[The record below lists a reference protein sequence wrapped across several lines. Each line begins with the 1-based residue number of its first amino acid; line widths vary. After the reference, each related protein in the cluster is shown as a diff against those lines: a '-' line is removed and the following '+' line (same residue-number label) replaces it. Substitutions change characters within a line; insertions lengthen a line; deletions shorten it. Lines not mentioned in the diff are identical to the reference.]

1 MNFFRPIVK
10 RADATR
16 CNWFEFLFTVFT
28 RSSRKQ
34 VEYVDQF
41 DNEMNYTQK
50 IEKVKRLRTAYTK
63 CKVTSESRPLVQEI
77 DPGTIIASNWGIITA
92 AYSGLEQSIKYLIAE
107 EKSCTIEELIKHQ
120 EYKTHNLAS
129 LFSYLKEKNQ
139 SLIRNYYSQFQ
150 SLHSYIEIEKLDDFL
165 WEVSGPQG
173 TGYERWRYSLIEDE
187 ERLPRNSTEAMVA
200 IWGICVEISLSQL
213 LEKEK
218 MRMLEEELVE
228 ELYDGGFL
236 KSVTKIEDAVPE
248 GKSFPNLQQEANDR
262 LFRDDHKLN
271 VFAKIFQHF
280 GCCKSH
286 GLSNLSDEL
295 SKAVD
300 LWLEEY
306 INIEETKGKS
316 SLCLFIRRASGSTSY
331 GESIRWDTGSGRFIN
346 VDWSLDLVSNE
357 VLPNRAI
364 TRMDTSGFCYLQNL
378 KSYSN
383 ECGYKVRENRSD
395 KIPLDS
401 NTAVYFRTLEVCEPN
416 TKDSVITVW
425 QKSRRSNEFTFVV
438 EQPKNKILPPV
449 QHWISLLGG

>member
-1 MNFFRPIVK
+1 LNFFRPVVK

-107 EKSCTIEELIKHQ
+107 EKSCTIEELINHRK
-120 EYKTHNLAS
+120 YKTHNLAS

-228 ELYDGGFL
+228 ELYDVGFL
-236 KSVTKIEDAVPE
+236 QSVSKIENAVPE
-248 GKSFPNLQQEANDR
+248 GKSFPNLEQEANDR

-306 INIEETKGKS
+306 INIEETKGMS

-346 VDWSLDLVSNE
+346 VD
-357 VLPNRAI
+357 
-364 TRMDTSGFCYLQNL
+364 
-378 KSYSN
+378 
-383 ECGYKVRENRSD
+383 
-395 KIPLDS
+395 
-401 NTAVYFRTLEVCEPN
+401 
-416 TKDSVITVW
+416 
-425 QKSRRSNEFTFVV
+425 
-438 EQPKNKILPPV
+438 
-449 QHWISLLGG
+449 